1 MSEPV
6 TLDIKA
12 STIMKARGHFGI
24 RVFVFTQEV
33 VVIVFLAIVIASGV
47 SPFANW
53 LEEKRYRAFLG
64 VIVLYVVLFGL
75 LIAAFLVIPTMAYET
90 NQLALNLPK
99 FLPD

>member
-12 STIMKARGHFGI
+12 STIMKSRGHFGI

-53 LEEKRYRAFLG
+53 LEEKDTAPFWVSSYCMWFCS
-64 VIVLYVVLFGL
+64 VC
-75 LIAAFLVIPTMAYET
+75 
-90 NQLALNLPK
+90 
-99 FLPD
+99 